1 MNYAALRTLLRPYPW
16 ALPMLVLLGFLA
28 SLTEGIGIGLL
39 IPVLQTVL
47 GDEPS
52 KAAGPFVEWMDR
64 YAGALSPDNR
74 LALLALTVFGLV
86 CLKAILTGGHRYL
99 GSWLNGLV
107 AHNLRTRLTKQLLDV
122 NYGYVARQR
131 PGYLIDTLQH
141 QTWRAG
147 DVFSCLADMAVSAA
161 TVIVFA
167 LLVFLTSWRMV
178 TIIAVGVVVVSVLLG
193 FLSRRAR
200 DSGKEAVD
208 LSQLVVD
215 RMVELLDGIRVI
227 RAFEQQDREHDRFV
241 ALSERERI
249 AYTHTDLAAAFVSP
263 IAEVLF
269 VPLLF
274 LALWVS
280 WSAGTSTAVLLA
292 SVFLVY
298 RMLPKVRQF
307 QASQVHLAGLLGS
320 VEGVVSLLRSSDDK
334 PHLRTGEK
342 RVGPVESSIRFVNV
356 TFDYGP
362 RTDAGEK
369 SDGPALTD
377 VSFEIPKG
385 ALVGLVGG
393 SGAGK
398 STLVNLLC
406 RFYDPVEGQVLVDG
420 QPLCEISTRSWR
432 KQIAIAGQDAELMS
446 GTVAENI
453 AYGRPDASMDDIER
467 AARLA
472 DAHGFILAM
481 PEGYQTEIG
490 PRGKSLSAGQR
501 QRVGLAR
508 ALICEPSVLILDEAT
523 NALDNRTAASVE
535 RTVSKLRGEL
545 TIIVVAHRLSVVRDA
560 DSVIVMEAG
569 RIAEHGTPQELLSR
583 KGEFGELCEL
593 EHTRGQVEP
602 SSAAAHQ

>member
-1 MNYAALRTLLRPYPW
+1 MNYDALRTLLRPYPW
-16 ALPMLVLLGFLA
+16 ALPILVLLGFLA

-47 GDEPS
+47 RDEPS

-86 CLKAILTGGHRYL
+86 CLKAILTGAHKYL

-107 AHNLRTRLTKQLLDV
+107 AHNLRARLTRQLLDV
-122 NYGYVARQR
+122 NYGYIARQK

-167 LLVFLTSWRMV
+167 LLVLLTSWRMV
-178 TIIAVGVVVVSVLLG
+178 TIIAIGVVVVSVLLG
-193 FLSRRAR
+193 FLTRRAR
-200 DSGKEAVD
+200 DFGKEAVD

-241 ALSERERI
+241 AISERERI

-274 LALWVS
+274 VALWVS

-307 QASQVHLAGLLGS
+307 QAAQVHLAGLLGS
-320 VEGVVSLLRSSDDK
+320 VEGVVALLRSSDDK
-334 PHLRTGEK
+334 PHLRTGDK
-342 RVGPVESSIRFVNV
+342 DVGPVKSSIRFDDV

-362 RTDAGEK
+362 RTDAGDK
-369 SDGPALTD
+369 SDGPALTS

-385 ALVGLVGG
+385 AFVGLVGG

-406 RFYDPVEGQVLVDG
+406 RFYDPLEGRVLIDG
-420 QPLCEISTRSWR
+420 QPLCELSTSSWR

-453 AYGRPDASMDDIER
+453 AYGRPDASMKDIER
-467 AARLA
+467 VAQLA
-472 DAHGFILAM
+472 DAHAFILAM

-545 TIIVVAHRLSVVRDA
+545 TVIVVAHRLAVVQDA
-560 DSVIVMEAG
+560 DHVIVMEAG
-569 RIAEHGTPQELLSR
+569 RVAEQGTPQELLSR
-583 KGEFGELCEL
+583 SGEFGELCEL
-593 EHTRGQVEP
+593 EHTRGVVEP
-602 SSAAAHQ
+602 SSADVGS